1 MELTDAAISQ
11 AIKRTSG
18 SQPNHIRVGVS
29 AGGCVGYEYVIEY
42 ANEIRDDDNITDYGK
57 FKLVMNTVS
66 KPFLEG
72 ATLDYI
78 KEGLNESFKI
88 INPREVNSCGC
99 GESIG
104 FEPLP

>member
-18 SQPNHIRVGVS
+18 SQPSYIRIGVT

-42 ANEIRDDDNITDYGK
+42 ADAISNDDNITDYGK
-57 FKLVMNTVS
+57 FKLVINEMS

-72 ATLDYI
+72 ATLDFI
-78 KEGLNESFKI
+78 KEGLNESFRI
-88 INPREVNSCGC
+88 INPKETNSCGC

-104 FEPLP
+104 F